1 MNISMDANHLPAIK
15 NVKMG
20 SILTEKI
27 PWLMNPPET
36 IIKKGTGCLNSK
48 GTEKYIYIK

>member
-36 IIKKGTGCLNSK
+36 IIKKGTGYLNLK